1 MSARH
6 DDLVVDW
13 RKPRPKMAVRRK
25 PSRRKRILGAVLN
38 LFQAFRSIP
47 GGEPSNW
54 RDAGV
59 FIMGTVWGGMV
70 TFGILLALA
79 ARHAP

>member
-25 PSRRKRILGAVLN
+25 PSVGLRAGVMKAIE
-38 LFQAFRSIP
+38 AFRAIP
-47 GGEPSNW
+47 GGEPSSW
-54 RDAGV
+54 RDAAV
-59 FIMGTVWGGMV
+59 FLMGTVWGCMV
-70 TFGILLALA
+70 TVGVLLATA
-79 ARHAP
+79 ARHTP

>member
-25 PSRRKRILGAVLN
+25 PSVGQRIRAGVRKAIE
-38 LFQAFRSIP
+38 AFRAIP
-47 GGEPSNW
+47 GGEPSSW
-54 RDAGV
+54 RDAAV
-59 FIMGTVWGGMV
+59 FLTGTVWGCMV
-70 TFGILLALA
+70 TVGVLLAIA